1 MLLSLFGIRQNCVGL
16 RDIPE
21 HLLSMGFRLFTLIVL
36 VGVPFEGQL
45 TISILDVLLRRL
57 VLDA

>member
-1 MLLSLFGIRQNCVGL
+1 
-16 RDIPE
+16 
-21 HLLSMGFRLFTLIVL
+21 MGFRLFTLIVL

>member
-1 MLLSLFGIRQNCVGL
+1 MLLSLFGIRENSVGL
-16 RDIPE
+16 RNIPE
-21 HLLSMGFRLFTLIVL
+21 HLLSMGFCLFTLVVL